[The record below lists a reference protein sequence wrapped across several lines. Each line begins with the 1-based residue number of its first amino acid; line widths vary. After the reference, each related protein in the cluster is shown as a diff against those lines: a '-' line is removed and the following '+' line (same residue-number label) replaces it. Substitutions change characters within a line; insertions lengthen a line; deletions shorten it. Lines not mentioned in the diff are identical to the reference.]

1 VRAPLRFVYGN
12 CVFAQDLDD
21 AWAVFALE
29 TSSYQWLSED
39 GKRARF
45 LELLG
50 AIEALGA
57 DLQLV
62 RVCRRWRLERY
73 LEELRD
79 RAGGMHETANRAYLD
94 EHARHLRDVGAA
106 CAATFV
112 FVSLRDPEKDVA
124 TYVSQVAERH
134 PRTWLRELTH
144 ALSPWD
150 GRLLDVAELERA
162 RVRADQAHAR
172 LIDYLPVRPA
182 RGVELQWLAR
192 RAFCRGL
199 GEPVIEDLH
208 EPRALVFER
217 NGRATLAPLE
227 GDVMRWLDGYVEHEG
242 RRLRVESELGTG
254 WQAQLVL
261 GALPERASFPGARV
275 ELMFA
280 PVESLPFG
288 VDLSL
293 NARYLPNGLA
303 LRIAR
308 RRIQD
313 ADQIVRA
320 ESDGEQGVSDL
331 GYQRTQEARDLLAYL
346 QASSR
351 PPLLRA
357 TLAIAVGASDPD
369 ELEERVEMVRRAYG
383 EIRLH
388 RPLGDQL
395 QLFLQHL
402 PGQRTRIAG
411 YDDTLTPEQVAAMM
425 PSATHAVGS
434 RGGYY
439 LGHTLSGS
447 RQPVRFNLREGSD
460 SNRNT
465 AILSVGA
472 LGSGKTTLDQKL
484 KYEGF
489 LQGARVID
497 CDPKGDHRFHLL
509 EEVAPHTECVT
520 LAPDPALRGVLDPL
534 RVAPAHLRQDVA
546 VSFLRDLLPARAE
559 PDWETAVVAAVDR
572 VLRGAHEASCLEVV
586 RALKEQGGETAR
598 RVGETLEVYARS
610 GLTQLGF
617 ADPEVRLPEIGRSQ
631 VIYLPIRD
639 LPGPEPG
646 TPRSEYSQAERV
658 GAQVVRLI
666 AMFAL
671 HLLGAER
678 DRLKLFSFDNEILQ
692 PLVEAQSF
700 ISLRLSSVDTR
711 WPRRSCRPSC
721 GEARGRRMRTRILYV
736 DDSGKPD
743 RAHASGAIVLAGFA
757 IDADAYPGF
766 ARRVLGAKRAFYP
779 SRGLPQSWEIKSAR
793 LIKPNVWRRAKNRGF
808 CEELLR
814 LLGTMGAT
822 VYSATILKS
831 RMNHP
836 LTLAVTMP
844 LQLQILAEHFDAECR
859 ALDRVGVI
867 VADWSSHEH
876 DQHASR
882 CVASFVVSG
891 SLVLHPAVYYASSH
905 SVEAIQVADV
915 IAGVRRRGAEGD
927 ANLAALDLA
936 LSRTRP
942 VASIPRTGK
951 GRPYTNWVNVF

>member
-1 VRAPLRFVYGN
+1 M
-12 CVFAQDLDD
+12 FADGLGDC
-21 AWAVFALE
+21 WAAFAVE

-50 AIEALGA
+50 AIEALEA
-57 DLQLV
+57 DLQIV
-62 RVCRRWRLERY
+62 RVSRRWQLGRY
-73 LEELRD
+73 VSELQAQPETGVHA
-79 RAGGMHETANRAYLD
+79 RANSAYLS
-94 EHARHLRDVGAA
+94 EHARRLQGIGTARASM
-106 CAATFV
+106 FLI
-112 FVSLRDPEKDVA
+112 VSLSEPEKDVA
-124 TYVSQVAERH
+124 TYVSQVAESH
-134 PRTWLRELTH
+134 PREWLEEIRR
-144 ALSPWD
+144 AVSPRD
-150 GRLLDVAELERA
+150 RRVLEVSELERA

-172 LIDYLPVRPA
+172 LADFLPVRQA
-182 RGVELQWLAR
+182 RGVELQWLIR

-199 GEPVIEDLH
+199 GEPEIDGLH

-217 NGRATLAPLE
+217 NGQALLAPLE
-227 GDVMRWLDGYVEHEG
+227 GDVMRWMDGYVEQEG
-242 RRLRVESELGTG
+242 RRLRVESELGCS
-254 WQAQLVL
+254 WQAQLVV

-357 TLAIAVGASDPD
+357 TLAIAVGASDAED
-369 ELEERVEMVRRAYG
+369 LEERVEMVRRAYG

-395 QLFLQHL
+395 QLFAQHL
-402 PGQRTRIAG
+402 PGQRTRVAG

-425 PSATHAVGS
+425 PTATHEVGS

-465 AILSVGA
+465 TILSVGA

-509 EEVAPHTECVT
+509 EEVAPHVERVT
-520 LAPDPALRGVLDPL
+520 LKPDPALRGMLDPL
-534 RVAPAHLRQDVA
+534 RIAPEHLRQDAA
-546 VSFLRDLLPARAE
+546 VSFLRDLLPGRAE
-559 PDWETAVVAAVDR
+559 PAWETAVVAAVDR
-572 VLRGAHEASCLEVV
+572 VLRDAREATCHEVV
-586 RALKEQGGETAR
+586 RALKENGDETAR
-598 RVGETLEVYARS
+598 KVGVTLEVYARS

-617 ADPEVRLPEIGRSQ
+617 ADPGVRLPEVGRSQ
-631 VIYLPIRD
+631 VTYLPIRD

-646 TPRSEYSQAERV
+646 MRRSEYSQAERV

-666 AMFAL
+666 AMFAMQ
-671 HLLGAER
+671 LLGSEKG
-678 DRLKLFSFDNEILQ
+678 RLKLFSFDEG
-692 PLVEAQSF
+692 
-700 ISLRLSSVDTR
+700 
-711 WPRRSCRPSC
+711 W
-721 GEARGRRMRTRILYV
+721 
-736 DDSGKPD
+736 
-743 RAHASGAIVLAGFA
+743 
-757 IDADAYPGF
+757 
-766 ARRVLGAKRAFYP
+766 
-779 SRGLPQSWEIKSAR
+779 
-793 LIKPNVWRRAKNRGF
+793 
-808 CEELLR
+808 R
-814 LLGTMGAT
+814 LLGDPVGRTLLASLQRMGRSELAVPIVSTQLVTDTLVGERESLENLIGAT
-822 VYSATILKS
+822 FVFGMRSE
-831 RMNHP
+831 
-836 LTLAVTMP
+836 
-844 LQLQILAEHFDAECR
+844 AEAAR
-859 ALDRVGVI
+859 ALGLLGLDPEDRHMRQSLLELEAG
-867 VADWSSHEH
+867 
-876 DQHASR
+876 R
-882 CVASFVVSG
+882 CLLRDHRG
-891 SLVLHPAVYYASSH
+891 R
-905 SVEAIQVADV
+905 VEAIQVDV
-915 IAGVRRRGAEGD
+915 VAP
-927 ANLAALDLA
+927 ALLRA
-936 LSRTRP
+936 FSTTP
-942 VASIPRTGK
+942 
-951 GRPYTNWVNVF
+951 GRA

>member
-1 VRAPLRFVYGN
+1 MRTPLRFVYGN
-12 CVFAQDLDD
+12 CVFAQGLGDP
-21 AWAVFALE
+21 WAAFAFE
-29 TSSYQWLSED
+29 ASSYQWLSED
-39 GKRARF
+39 GKRGRF

-50 AIEALGA
+50 AIESLGA
-57 DLQLV
+57 DLQIV
-62 RVCRRWRLERY
+62 RVCRRWRLQRY
-73 LEELRD
+73 VSEQLNG
-79 RAGGMHETANRAYLD
+79 GGMRSAENRAYLD
-94 EHARHLRDVGAA
+94 EHAERLRDVGGAQAA
-106 CAATFV
+106 V
-112 FVSLRDPEKDVA
+112 FAIVSLAEPEKDVA
-124 TYVSQVAERH
+124 SYVSEVAERH
-134 PRTWLRELTH
+134 PRTWLREVGR
-144 ALSPWD
+144 ALSPRD
-150 GRLLDVAELERA
+150 GRLLDVAELERV

-172 LIDYLPVRPA
+172 LADYLPVRPA
-182 RGVELQWLAR
+182 RGVELQWLVR

-199 GEPVIEDLH
+199 GEPVVDGLH

-242 RRLRVESELGTG
+242 RRLRVESELGTS

-308 RRIQD
+308 RRVQD

-320 ESDGEQGVSDL
+320 ESDGDQGVSDL

-357 TLAIAVGASDPD
+357 TLAIAVGADDPD

-425 PSATHAVGS
+425 PAATHAVGS

-460 SNRNT
+460 SNRNA

-472 LGSGKTTLDQKL
+472 LGSGKTTLAQKL
-484 KYEGF
+484 KYEAF
-489 LQGARVID
+489 LQGAKVID

-520 LAPDPALRGVLDPL
+520 LAPNPALRGVLDPL
-534 RVAPAHLRQDVA
+534 RVAPEHLRQDVA

-559 PDWETAVVAAVDR
+559 PEWETAVVAAVDR
-572 VLRGAHEASCLEVV
+572 VLRGAREASCHEVV
-586 RALKEQGGETAR
+586 RALLEQGEDTAR
-598 RVGETLEVYARS
+598 RVGETLAVYARS

-617 ADPEVRLPEIGRSQ
+617 ADPTVRLPEIGRSQ
-631 VIYLPIRD
+631 VTYLPIRD

-671 HLLGAER
+671 QLLAAER
-678 DRLKLFSFDNEILQ
+678 DRLKLFSFDEG
-692 PLVEAQSF
+692 
-700 ISLRLSSVDTR
+700 
-711 WPRRSCRPSC
+711 W
-721 GEARGRRMRTRILYV
+721 
-736 DDSGKPD
+736 
-743 RAHASGAIVLAGFA
+743 
-757 IDADAYPGF
+757 
-766 ARRVLGAKRAFYP
+766 
-779 SRGLPQSWEIKSAR
+779 
-793 LIKPNVWRRAKNRGF
+793 
-808 CEELLR
+808 R
-814 LLGTMGAT
+814 LLGDPVGRSLLASLQRMGRSELAVPIVSTQLVSDALVGERESLENLIGAT
-822 VYSATILKS
+822 FVFGMRSDAEAG
-831 RMNHP
+831 R
-836 LTLAVTMP
+836 A
-844 LQLQILAEHFDAECR
+844 LQLLGLDPDSRHMRQTLLELDA
-859 ALDRVGVI
+859 G
-867 VADWSSHEH
+867 
-876 DQHASR
+876 R
-882 CVASFVVSG
+882 CLLRDHRG
-891 SLVLHPAVYYASSH
+891 R
-905 SVEAIQVADV
+905 VEAIQV
-915 IAGVRRRGAEGD
+915 
-927 ANLAALDLA
+927 DLVVPGLLKA
-936 LSRTRP
+936 FSTTP
-942 VASIPRTGK
+942 EQV
-951 GRPYTNWVNVF
+951 